1 MSSAPL
7 FSCSDLQEQAKGQLS
22 NLDSMKAE
30 IALALKAADDLRAF
44 AAANGLLLPKRG
56 RPLKVRGKPS
66 KPVLEPFTNGKNR
79 SIILI
84 PVSSTST
91 VWPPATGR
99 DSLLDARVK
108 LR

>member
-30 IALALKAADDLRAF
+30 IALALKAADNLRAF

-66 KPVLEPFTNGKNR
+66 KPVLEAVAAFTSKAGDDV
-79 SIILI
+79 IVDDDLAL
-84 PVSSTST
+84 
-91 VWPPATGR
+91 PA
-99 DSLLDARVK
+99 SLRRAP
-108 LR
+108 